1 MDNCIPITDEEYF
14 EDDIVGRFV
23 EFISTVYGDETLE
36 ENLDFIKSEVEK
48 TLLENGCDKSVTAES
63 VSMLFP
69 IKRYENFTMPAG
81 VYDALRITIGN
92 GEGKNWWCVMF
103 PPLCYGACINDKDV
117 EAVIGDNGVGL
128 MEKSVKYEVR
138 FKIVEW
144 FKKMFDK
151 GNMWF
156 TNVLHKTYISV
167 DEKGTEA
174 AAVTAIHMAGSAL
187 PPQPIELKFN
197 KPFYFVIRDN
207 ISGETLFMGRYA
219 YAG

>member
-1 MDNCIPITDEEYF
+1 MQKFSFSLLIALVVSIGVSFIDGVNYECERLSENVIRLHVIANSDSIL
-14 EDDIVGRFV
+14 DQDLKLKVRDRV
-23 EFISTVYGDETLE
+23 LEFDFLNNLTNKQSAKQVLE

-48 TLLENGCDKSVTAES
+48 TLLENGCAKSVTAES

-103 PPLCYGACINDKDV
+103 PPLCYGACIGDKDV
-117 EAVIGDNGVGL
+117 EAVIGNDGVGL

-151 GNMWF
+151 
-156 TNVLHKTYISV
+156 KSV
-167 DEKGTEA
+167 RYEK
-174 AAVTAIHMAGSAL
+174 
-187 PPQPIELKFN
+187 
-197 KPFYFVIRDN
+197 
-207 ISGETLFMGRYA
+207 
-219 YAG
+219 